1 LKILP
6 EIASLALA
14 KARLSFN
21 SLGHMILT
29 HNEKKPIIDP
39 TAYVAPTATVC
50 GEVSIGPHCRVM
62 FGACLIAEGG
72 SIEIGSHCIIL
83 ENAVIRSTS
92 RHSARIGNHCLIGPN
107 AHVTGCTIKE
117 EVFVATGAA
126 IFHAAVLQARS
137 EVRVNGVVHLKTVLP
152 EAAVVPIGWIAVGDP
167 ASILPPDQHDAI
179 WSIQEPL
186 NFPLVVYGY
195 DRNEASMIKITE
207 GMAKSLSTHRH
218 DQEA

>member
-1 LKILP
+1 
-6 EIASLALA
+6 
-14 KARLSFN
+14 
-21 SLGHMILT
+21 MTLT

-50 GEVSIGPHCRVM
+50 GDVSIGPNCRVM

-92 RHSARIGNHCLIGPN
+92 RHSARIRNHCLIGPN

-126 IFHAAVLQARS
+126 VFHGAILEARS
-137 EVRVNGVVHLKTVLP
+137 EVRVNGVVHLKTRLP
-152 EAAVVPIGWIAVGDP
+152 EGAIVPIGWVAVGDP
-167 ASILPPDQHDAI
+167 ASILPPNQHNAI

-195 DRNEASMIKITE
+195 DRSEANMVTITE
-207 GMAKSLSTHRH
+207 RMSEFLGNHVN
-218 DQEA
+218 DQKA

>member
-1 LKILP
+1 
-6 EIASLALA
+6 
-14 KARLSFN
+14 
-21 SLGHMILT
+21 MILT

-50 GEVSIGPHCRVM
+50 GDVSIGPHCRVM

-107 AHVTGCTIKE
+107 AHVVGCILKD
-117 EVFVATGAA
+117 EVFIATGGAVFHGA
-126 IFHAAVLQARS
+126 ILEARS
-137 EVRVNGVVHLKTVLP
+137 EVRINGVVHLKTRLP
-152 EAAVVPIGWIAVGDP
+152 EEATVPIGWVAVGDP

-179 WSIQEPL
+179 WKIQEPL
-186 NFPLVVYGY
+186 NFPFVVYGY
-195 DRNEASMIKITE
+195 DRTEANMIKITE
-207 GMAKSLSTHRH
+207 RMSKFSSSHAD

>member
-1 LKILP
+1 
-6 EIASLALA
+6 
-14 KARLSFN
+14 
-21 SLGHMILT
+21 
-29 HNEKKPIIDP
+29 
-39 TAYVAPTATVC
+39 
-50 GEVSIGPHCRVM
+50 M

-107 AHVTGCTIKE
+107 AHVTGCTIKD

-167 ASILPPDQHDAI
+167 ASILPPDQHDTI

-186 NFPLVVYGY
+186 NFPLAVYGY
-195 DRNEASMIKITE
+195 DRSEASMIKITE
-207 GMAKSLSTHRH
+207 GMATSLSSHRH